1 MSSNSSLKLQ
11 LFNICKLLIT
21 IIVLNEV
28 TLVTVSAVEYYS
40 EKPSFL
46 PSCRIYEPGFTKCS
60 TNSIQKLINQLSIG
74 IPEVLETF
82 GPFDPM
88 RVRNVVFKQDNNE
101 VATIR
106 ANLTELVVRGYS
118 KTEIKESRVS
128 KKDFSWQ
135 TKLFLPKMRLDGK
148 YKMNGRIL
156 LIPLSGSGNIFIE
169 IENLDI
175 LMLTKT
181 RLYEKGGFTFY
192 NLTSLRVHLNMTRVR
207 THLDNLFN
215 GRSKE
220 VERSTNQF
228 FNDNWRDFY
237 EALRPL
243 IVETVESILLEWL
256 SKVFHLIPANF
267 FVEDIP
273 TPQQLY
279 GPKATAS
286 NGSYIM
292 YTGLKQQLLKTGIVL
307 LTIILLI
314 DFARVSVAGVEYYSE
329 KPSFLPSC
337 RIYEPGFTK
346 CSTNSVQKLIDQL
359 GIGIPEVLESF
370 GPFDPMRVRDIIF
383 KQDNN
388 EVATLRANLTELVV
402 KGFSKTKIK
411 ESRVSKKD
419 FSWQTKLFL
428 PKMRLDGKYKMNGRI
443 LLIPLSGSGNIFIE
457 IENLDILMLT
467 KTRLYEKGGFTFDN
481 VTSVRVHLNI
491 TRVRTHLDNLF
502 NGRSKEVE
510 RSTNQFFN
518 DNWRDF
524 YEALRPL
531 IVETVESILLEV
543 MSLVFNL
550 IPANF
555 FVEDIPTSQQL
566 YGTKAKTSN
575 DS

>member
-11 LFNICKLLIT
+11 LLNICKLLIT
-21 IIVLNEV
+21 IIILNEI
-28 TLVTVSAVEYYS
+28 TLVTVSGVEYYT

-74 IPEVLETF
+74 IPEVLESF
-82 GPFDPM
+82 GNFDPM
-88 RVRNVVFKQDNNE
+88 RVRNIVFKQDNNE

-106 ANLTELVVRGYS
+106 ANLTELVVKGYS

-169 IENLDI
+169 IENMDI

-207 THLDNLFN
+207 TQLDNLFN

-279 GPKATAS
+279 GPKATTS
-286 NGSYIM
+286 NGS
-292 YTGLKQQLLKTGIVL
+292 
-307 LTIILLI
+307 
-314 DFARVSVAGVEYYSE
+314 
-329 KPSFLPSC
+329 
-337 RIYEPGFTK
+337 
-346 CSTNSVQKLIDQL
+346 
-359 GIGIPEVLESF
+359 
-370 GPFDPMRVRDIIF
+370 
-383 KQDNN
+383 
-388 EVATLRANLTELVV
+388 
-402 KGFSKTKIK
+402 
-411 ESRVSKKD
+411 
-419 FSWQTKLFL
+419 
-428 PKMRLDGKYKMNGRI
+428 
-443 LLIPLSGSGNIFIE
+443 
-457 IENLDILMLT
+457 
-467 KTRLYEKGGFTFDN
+467 
-481 VTSVRVHLNI
+481 
-491 TRVRTHLDNLF
+491 
-502 NGRSKEVE
+502 
-510 RSTNQFFN
+510 
-518 DNWRDF
+518 
-524 YEALRPL
+524 
-531 IVETVESILLEV
+531 
-543 MSLVFNL
+543 
-550 IPANF
+550 
-555 FVEDIPTSQQL
+555 
-566 YGTKAKTSN
+566 
-575 DS
+575 